1 MSTPKAERATAA
13 AKAFDAST
21 PVGTPV
27 LFWPGSRDGAGRPS
41 RTSGAAWVLGGTHVV
56 SVEDYSGGIAL
67 THVQVADPDEWAAAK
82 AAIEAAAA
90 AKAAAEAAVPTL
102 PGRDGGTIGRGEL
115 IDVVRAQ
122 LGRSDERDEEV
133 VDVLL
138 THLAT
143 TLAPTPVS

>member
-1 MSTPKAERATAA
+1 MSAPQAERATAD
-13 AKAFDAST
+13 AKAFDAAT

-27 LFWPGSRDGAGRPS
+27 FFWPWGRDGAGRPS
-41 RTSGAAWVLGGTHVV
+41 RTRGAAWVLCGTPVV

-67 THVQVADPDEWAAAK
+67 THVQVAGADEWAAAK

-90 AKAAAEAAVPTL
+90 EKAAAEAAVPTL
-102 PGRDGGTIGRGEL
+102 PGRDGVTIGRDEL